1 MSLTLSSCV
10 LARGHAVRD
19 VAASRLTLDACWT
32 EQGPADGARP
42 VIERVGVQAL
52 TVKRSSMIGAILR
65 DVTIDGLRG
74 DSFSVF
80 LDANEYTRVTLRG
93 KIPTLVIGA
102 GHIDPALQPSF
113 QAAIREAE
121 ERAEWTLDISEAIGA
136 VEIRGYRADRLRL
149 NTDRHGVVRRSTVN
163 RLGWT
168 EDDVRQSGFAVAIKL
183 MLDGGWDDAI
193 LVANPLDRRYDQKL
207 EALHR
212 LKGEG
217 IAE

>member
-1 MSLTLSSCV
+1 MPLTLNSRV

-19 VAASRLTLDACWT
+19 VAADRLTLDACWT
-32 EQGPADGARP
+32 EQGPADDARP
-42 VIERVGVQAL
+42 VIERVGIQAL
-52 TVKRSSMIGAILR
+52 TVKRSSMIGAVLR

-80 LDANEYTRVTLRG
+80 LHANEYTRVTLRG
-93 KIPTLVIGA
+93 KISTLVIGA
-102 GHIDPALQPSF
+102 RHIDPALQPTF
-113 QAAIREAE
+113 QAALGEAE
-121 ERAEWTLDISEAIGA
+121 ERAEWTLDVSEAIGA

-149 NTDRHGVVRRSTVN
+149 NPERHGVVRRSTVS

-168 EDDVRQSGFAVAIKL
+168 ADDIRQSGFAVAITL

-193 LVANPLDRRYDQKL
+193 LVANPLDRRYHEKL

-212 LKGEG
+212 LKSEG

>member
-1 MSLTLSSCV
+1 MSLTLASRM

-19 VAASRLTLDACWT
+19 VAADRLTIDACWT

-42 VIERVGVQAL
+42 VIERVDVQRL
-52 TVKRSSMIGAILR
+52 TLKRSSMIGAVLR

-80 LDANEYTRVTLRG
+80 LHANEYTRVTLRG
-93 KIPTLVIGA
+93 RIPSLVIGA
-102 GHIDPALQPSF
+102 SHVDPALQPSF
-113 QAAIREAE
+113 HATLREAE
-121 ERAEWTLDISEAIGA
+121 ERAEWSLDISDAIGA

-149 NTDRHGVVRRSTVN
+149 NPERHGVVRRSTVN

-168 EDDVRQSGFAVAIKL
+168 TDDIRQSEFAVEITL
-183 MLDGGWDDAI
+183 MLEGGWDDAI
-193 LVANPLDRRYDQKL
+193 LIANPLSRRYDQKL

-212 LKGEG
+212 LKSEG
-217 IAE
+217 IAD